1 MEKESISKCF
11 NCYRIEFDLK
21 SISKLLNHLTNKMD
35 SPNKLFPDLNESEI
49 DWVYKMSLPDES
61 SLK

>member
-1 MEKESISKCF
+1 
-11 NCYRIEFDLK
+11 
-21 SISKLLNHLTNKMD
+21 MD

-49 DWVYKMSLPDES
+49 DWVYKMSLPDEA